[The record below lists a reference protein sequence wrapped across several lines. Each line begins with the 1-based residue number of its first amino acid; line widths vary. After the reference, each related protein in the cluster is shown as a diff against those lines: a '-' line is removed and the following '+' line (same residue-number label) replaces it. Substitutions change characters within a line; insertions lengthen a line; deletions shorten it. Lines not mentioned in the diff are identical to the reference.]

1 MSAVSHI
8 WNIFVQGNFLNFTL
22 FVLFFAWVFK
32 KIHFG
37 TIAKNLQKSI
47 ADKVEVAKKSKDDSV
62 SELRVANKA
71 VENIEA
77 EISEIMSDAKKSAK
91 VISEKIKNEAEKQVL
106 SIEQNAQKVIDAEEK
121 MLIAKLTKK
130 TSKASVEIAKNQIV
144 KALNENPALHEKYIN
159 DSIEELDRL
168 NF

>member
-37 TIAKNLQKSI
+37 AIAKNLQKSI